1 MTRYEI
7 IEARK
12 TARLRDMHYSERKEA
27 VRGVVFR
34 LYGLKGEDPRG
45 HLDLVD
51 RCAAELEERCA
62 KAFPTCTLGEV
73 KLAMDAGIRG
83 EWGKNTNIYPANLL
97 SWLQSYATSPER
109 REAVKEQEAA
119 EAVERERSEMYP
131 SAEETARRNDEFRK
145 NGPERAYRNY
155 LRNGWD
161 VLSSGYGESLYQA
174 MVASGEIVLPLPDDI
189 AEEAGKAAAGKIARQ
204 KGARTFL
211 ALSEEQR
218 HDEWHVH
225 TEVVRIVFERKAM
238 KEEDLPW

>member
-12 TARLRDMHYSERKEA
+12 TARLRDMNYKERKEA

-51 RCAAELEERCA
+51 RCASELEERCA

-73 KLAMDAGIRG
+73 KLAMDSGIRG

-109 REAVKEQEAA
+109 KEAVKEQEKA
-119 EAVERERSEMYP
+119 EARERER
-131 SAEETARRNDEFRK
+131 AELYTPPEEVDRRNEEFAK

-155 LRNGWD
+155 LRHGWD
-161 VLSSGYGESLYQA
+161 VMSAGYGEALYQA
-174 MVASGEIVLPLPDDI
+174 MVRNGEIVLPVPGDML
-189 AEEAGKAAAGKIARQ
+189 EEARKAAAGKIART
-204 KGARTFL
+204 KGVGAFL
-211 ALSEEQR
+211 ALSDEQR
-218 HDEWHVH
+218 NDEWNVH
-225 TEVVRIVFERKAM
+225 TEVVRITFERKAM
-238 KEEDLPW
+238 NEEDLPW